1 MQSKLYKFVKYLI
14 ILSLSLNMT
23 TLWAAKAV
31 NLRQQPLRSMQALV
45 MGPGMYNYK
54 IINSTVD
61 QNNTSHVR
69 IQQTYQD
76 YPVFGADAVM
86 HVPDSGRITTPA
98 ALHAQLAMPKT
109 AVTYN
114 GIIYQDL
121 AGDLAGAPKYIFE
134 SAQADKAL
142 AQTTQ
147 RFQQQTTTRNP
158 ITQTNVNLIVYVD
171 DNSTAHWAYQVAFKS
186 APPKG
191 VKGRPAKPVFIVD
204 ALTFDVYQQWDEVK
218 TLSDVDGGGFGGNP
232 KTGKLSYDSI
242 NKDLPKLTM
251 ERNSLTRTCYL
262 ENDEVVVKDM
272 RYNEAVS
279 TFKCKEIDSVHKVFW
294 DDEMDEVN
302 GSYSPGNDALY
313 AGKVVKALYQD
324 WFNIPVLTDMEGAPM
339 WLVMRVHDYMDNA
352 YWDGE
357 AMTFGDGSDEFYPL
371 VSPGIAAHE
380 ISHGFTHQHSGL
392 IGGGQAGGLNEAF
405 SDMAAQA
412 VEFYASQQNSWKIG
426 AEVIKAPNSALRY
439 MDEPTKDCEHGH
451 LPGVDC
457 SISNLKDYYVRLDV
471 HYSSGVF
478 NKLFY
483 LLATS
488 PDWDTKKAFTTMVHA
503 NMNYWTYNT
512 TFIEAACGV
521 ESAAKDLGYPV
532 ITVSKAAAAVGI
544 NTKVCDKPP
553 VTTPPGQKPLS

>member
-1 MQSKLYKFVKYLI
+1 MQSKLYKFLKYLI
-14 ILSLSLNMT
+14 ILGLSINVT

-31 NLRQQPLRSMQALV
+31 NLRQQPLSTMQALV
-45 MGPGMYNYK
+45 MVPGMYNYK
-54 IINSTVD
+54 IIHSTVD

-86 HVPDSGRITTPA
+86 HVPDSERITTPA
-98 ALHAQLAMPKT
+98 GLHAMLANPKS

-114 GIIYQDL
+114 GIVYQDL
-121 AGDLAGAPKYIFE
+121 ASDLGSAPKYIFE

-142 AQTTQ
+142 AETTQ
-147 RFQQQTTTRNP
+147 RFQQQTTTLNP
-158 ITQTNVNLIVYVD
+158 ITESNVSLIVYVD
-171 DNSTAHWAYQVAFKS
+171 DNSTAHWAYKVSFKS
-186 APPKG
+186 APKKG
-191 VKGRPAKPVFIVD
+191 VKGRPAKPVLIVD
-204 ALTFDVYQQWDEVK
+204 AFTFNVYQQWDEVK
-218 TLSDVDGGGFGGNP
+218 TLSDVDGGGFGGNS
-232 KTGKLSYDSI
+232 KTGKLSYDSLD
-242 NKDLPKLTM
+242 KDLPKLTM

-279 TFKCKEIDSVHKVFW
+279 TFKCKEIDKDHKVFW

-302 GSYSPGNDALY
+302 GAYSPGNDALY

-324 WFNIPVLTDMEGAPM
+324 WFNIPVLTDMDGAPM

-412 VEFYASQQNSWKIG
+412 VEFYATQHNTWKIG
-426 AEVIKAPNSALRY
+426 AEVIRAPNSALRY
-439 MDEPTKDCEHGH
+439 LDEPTKDCEAGH

-532 ITVSKAAAAVGI
+532 ETVTKAAVKVGI
-544 NTKVCDKPP
+544 STKSCGKP